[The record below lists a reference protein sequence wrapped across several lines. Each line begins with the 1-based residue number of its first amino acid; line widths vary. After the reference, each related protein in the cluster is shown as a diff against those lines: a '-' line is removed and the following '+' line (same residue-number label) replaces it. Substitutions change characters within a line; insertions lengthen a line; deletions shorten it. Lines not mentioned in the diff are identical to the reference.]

1 MLGIEDQPPIDL
13 VHDVGPSYKEVSVS
27 TAFYAFSYNLLVK
40 LVMFSTTDSCRWDSI
55 PVASDTVFACLAK
68 FSFFY
73 VRLMQFVVDTCRLQK
88 AVT

>member
-55 PVASDTVFACLAK
+55 PV
-68 FSFFY
+68 
-73 VRLMQFVVDTCRLQK
+73 
-88 AVT
+88 